1 MRENNIQVVEK
12 CKETLLETPLVGW
25 IELIERTATTIH
37 LSDKSSVQKAI
48 NEFVQAYG
56 QIENLFITN
65 LFLP

>member
-25 IELIERTATTIH
+25 IELIERTATIIH

-56 QIENLFITN
+56 QIENLFTTN